1 MHLRTILVVVLV
13 VVSAVGATAGVAAA
27 DQGESRHAPNTPQ
40 QVTNQPN
47 DGEGAHQWIAA
58 SLNQASGP
66 SEGQQTGG
74 HPKVGPPKGGGDGDD
89 DDDETPTP
97 L

>member
-1 MHLRTILVVVLV
+1 MHIRTFLVAVLV
-13 VVSAVGATAGVAAA
+13 VVSAVGATAGAAAAA

-47 DGEGAHQWIAA
+47 EGAGAHQFIAA
-58 SLNQASGP
+58 TLNQASGP

-74 HPKVGPPKGGGDGDD
+74 HPTVGPPKGGGDD